1 MSAQLQFARCA
12 TCANAIISGV
22 ACESAHVPADCP
34 LLVSFRNHHD
44 RRFPR
49 RGLRVM
55 PSDCALP
62 SEYDVV
68 RSEG

>member
-1 MSAQLQFARCA
+1 MSAQLTFARCA

-22 ACESAHVPADCP
+22 ACESAHAPADCP
-34 LLVSFRNHHD
+34 LLESFRDHHD
-44 RRFPR
+44 RRLSR
-49 RGLRVM
+49 RGLRVI

-62 SEYDVV
+62 GEYDVV